1 MTFAL
6 FGIDI
11 INYAGFWLLLL
22 IPPLVL
28 LYFLKLKR
36 PRLAVPSLVLWQ
48 QVVNDNRV
56 NSPFQRFKR
65 NILLLLQLILLILLI
80 IAALEPYRKGGVSSS
95 DRLPILIDRSASM
108 GAKDDKGVSRLE
120 IAKREARDLIN
131 SLAVDEEV
139 AIIAF
144 GKTAQQV
151 QDFTSNKRLLL
162 DAVDAIEIE
171 DVPSD
176 LSDGMRLADAM
187 WRTERFDRALLI
199 SDGNFPE
206 QIDFELPFKLDYQQL
221 APAGVNMGITAL
233 NARRGSEGAW
243 SIFINV
249 SASKDNTGSAEL
261 ELIQDGESRATQVLS
276 PGPGQGQRVSFSIG
290 ASKAT
295 SLELRLKVNGFDAL
309 ESDNVA
315 YLELS
320 PQRPAWVWV
329 SPSLQTYRGAIDVN
343 PDVRLF
349 PQAGSTDAGRDY
361 DLIITDNPD
370 EPKGVTAPVSLHVGY
385 VPKDLEDL
393 IQLKPE
399 PTTVISWHRTNPLL
413 EHVELTDLVILDQ
426 AVTAQGLKEGDLE
439 NRRYEVIAY
448 GKHGPLA
455 LHKREGQK
463 QSFYLL
469 FHTDRSTMPYRVGF
483 PIMVSNTVREAM
495 LAAGLLEVAGD
506 RTGVLPALSLT
517 PAQAYRVRGPAGFD
531 RTEKADTAGTL
542 SGVPAPRVGQYTL
555 SKGDGEAKLGVSL
568 LQPTET
574 LLDTVRQ
581 IQFSEMSVTATANV
595 PETPKQL
602 WWLFALMAMAFLL
615 IEWWFFQ
622 RRPGGFSK

>member
-6 FGIDI
+6 FGLDI

-95 DRLPILIDRSASM
+95 ARLPILIDRSASM
-108 GAKDDKGVSRLE
+108 GATDSNGVSRLE
-120 IAKREARDLIN
+120 LAKREVRAMIEGMTF
-131 SLAVDEEV
+131 DEEMC
-139 AIIAF
+139 IIAF
-144 GKTAQQV
+144 GKTALQV

-162 DAVDAIEIE
+162 DAIDAIEIE

-176 LSDGMRLADAM
+176 VTDGMRLADAM
-187 WRTERFDRALLI
+187 WRMERFDRALLI
-199 SDGNFPE
+199 SDGNVPE
-206 QIDFELPFKLDYQQL
+206 QIEFELPLKLDFQKL
-221 APAGVNMGITAL
+221 TPADVNMGITEL
-233 NARRGSEGAW
+233 NARRGAEGSW
-243 SIFINV
+243 SIFVNV
-249 SASKDNTGSAEL
+249 TASEGNTHSAEL
-261 ELIQDGESRATQVLS
+261 ELIQDGEPRASQVLAPS
-276 PGPGQGQRVSFSIG
+276 GGQGQRVSFSIG

-295 SLELRLKVNGFDAL
+295 SLELRLKVDGFDAM

-315 YLELS
+315 YLELA
-320 PQRPAWVWV
+320 PQRPAWVWI
-329 SPSLQTYRGAIDVN
+329 SPSLSTYRSAAEAN

-349 PQAGSTDAGRDY
+349 PQEGSADTPRDY
-361 DLIITDNPD
+361 DLIITDNAQ
-370 EPKGVTAPVSLHVGY
+370 EPKGSTAPVSLHVGY
-385 VPKDLEDL
+385 VPEDL
-393 IQLKPE
+393 QDVIRMNPE
-399 PTTVISWHRTNPLL
+399 PTAVISWQRTSPLL

-426 AVTAQGLKEGDLE
+426 AITAQGLKEGDLE
-439 NRRYEVIAY
+439 NRRYEVIAH
-448 GKHGPLA
+448 GKHGPLV

-463 QSFYLL
+463 QSFFLL

-483 PIMVSNTVREAM
+483 PIMVSNLVREAM
-495 LAAGLLEVAGD
+495 LQAGLLEVAGD

-517 PAQAYRVRGPAGFD
+517 PEQSYRVRGPGGFD
-531 RTEKADTAGTL
+531 RTEKTDVTGTL
-542 SGVPAPRVGQYTL
+542 SGVPAPRVGQYVL
-555 SKGDGEAKLGVSL
+555 SKGDSQAKMGVSL
-568 LQPTET
+568 LQPSET
-574 LLDTVRQ
+574 LLTSVKQ
-581 IQFSEMSVTATANV
+581 LNFSEIAVAARADS
-595 PETPKQL
+595 PETAKQL
-602 WWLFALMAMAFLL
+602 WWLFALMAMGFLL

-622 RRPGGFSK
+622 RRPGGFTR